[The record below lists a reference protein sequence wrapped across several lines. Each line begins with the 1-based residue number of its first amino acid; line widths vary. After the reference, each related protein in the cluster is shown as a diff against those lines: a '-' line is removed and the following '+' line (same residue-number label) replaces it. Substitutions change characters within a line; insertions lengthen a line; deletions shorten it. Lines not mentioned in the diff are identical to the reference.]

1 MISNRTARLTAAL
14 LAASMLTAGTAA
26 QAETL
31 RILTWGGY
39 APEELI
45 QKFEAKYPDIDVEV
59 TLSNNEEMIAK
70 LRATGGAGFDLA
82 QPSHDRIYAAQLEY
96 NIYKP
101 MDLSKIDTSVME
113 PKLLEGVKANTTID
127 GEVYSVPHQWG
138 TSGLMADKT
147 KAPDLKSWG
156 DLCDAKYK
164 GKTSMRLRRTILL
177 GTAFAMGED
186 PFAAYADLD
195 EYQAILD
202 KVVDK
207 LIACKDN
214 VKAYWQGGDD
224 LAALMLS
231 GEIVA
236 SETWDS
242 TAYKLYAQNPNI
254 VFVPPAT
261 GALAWI
267 DTFTLPR
274 KGEADEAAYRW
285 INFVLQP
292 ENVAIMSNH
301 TGGTAAVNG
310 GRDLLPPD
318 KKAAVNAAFT
328 DEDVENLKFFAN
340 IPPGVEDMEGK
351 ALEKIKAAT
360 GG

>member
-1 MISNRTARLTAAL
+1 MKRTGLSAAL
-14 LAASMLTAGTAA
+14 LAATILTAATSA

-31 RILTWGGY
+31 RLLTWGGY
-39 APEELI
+39 APEEVI
-45 QKFEAKYPDIDVEV
+45 QKFEEKYPDIEVEV

-82 QPSHDRIYAAQLEY
+82 QPSHDRIYAAHLEY

-127 GEVYSVPHQWG
+127 GQVYAVPHQWG
-138 TSGLMADKT
+138 TSGLMADKS
-147 KAPDLKSWG
+147 KVPEIKSWA
-156 DLCDAKYK
+156 DLCDPQYK

-186 PFAAYADLD
+186 PFAAYADLGK
-195 EYQAILD
+195 YQAILD

-207 LIACKDN
+207 LIACKEN

-231 GEIVA
+231 GEVVA

-242 TAYKLYAQNPNI
+242 TAYKLYNQNPNI

-267 DTFTLPR
+267 DTFVLPR
-274 KGEADEAAYRW
+274 KGEADEAAYKW

-292 ENVAIMSNH
+292 EIVKIMSAS
-301 TGGTAAVNG
+301 TGGTAAVKG
-310 GRDLLPPD
+310 GKDLLPDD

-328 DEDVENLKFFAN
+328 DADMANLKFFAN